1 LRKRLQSGETSAHGV
16 LIHFRD
22 NRNDAPIGGA
32 RVRWLLM
39 SLPGINGAFADYI
52 LDTLGIE
59 HTRRIRGLGR
69 NQLAALIAEF
79 APDKR
84 RG

>member
-1 LRKRLQSGETSAHGV
+1 
-16 LIHFRD
+16 
-22 NRNDAPIGGA
+22 
-32 RVRWLLM
+32 LLM